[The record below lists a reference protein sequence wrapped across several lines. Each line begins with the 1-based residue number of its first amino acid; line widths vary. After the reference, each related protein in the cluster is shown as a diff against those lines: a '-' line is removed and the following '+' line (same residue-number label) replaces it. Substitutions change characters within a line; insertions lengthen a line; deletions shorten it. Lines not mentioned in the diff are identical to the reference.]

1 MHCGR
6 IVSKSRLAKRAA
18 VGEWPYPAQV
28 RQWPVSSAAASL
40 RLAAPR
46 LRAQLGHLP
55 EPGALLIHS
64 GPQRLCSGGDRV

>member
-1 MHCGR
+1 MPCGR

-18 VGEWPYPAQV
+18 VGEWAYPAQAH
-28 RQWPVSSAAASL
+28 QWH

-46 LRAQLGHLP
+46 LRAQPGQLP
-55 EPGALLIHS
+55 EPGALLILS